1 MKTAHE
7 GSPAAD
13 GKKFLSSD
21 MLSRREVLAG
31 AGAIG
36 AMMLLP
42 EVLSSAPDGKK
53 TFTILHT
60 NDLHSNLIGVS
71 PASDFTPFTLNDD
84 QRGEVQD
91 YGAGPARIAFLWRRQ
106 NEADSVPLIKGGTW
120 VSAVACQSIG

>member
-1 MKTAHE
+1 MTWASGTSPRAKGEDHE
-7 GSPAAD
+7 NCKG
-13 GKKFLSSD
+13 GF
-21 MLSRREVLAG
+21 SRRGGEETLVVRDA
-31 AGAIG
+31 
-36 AMMLLP
+36 
-42 EVLSSAPDGKK
+42 
-53 TFTILHT
+53 FRILHT

-120 VSAVACQSIG
+120 VSAVAGQSIG

>member
-1 MKTAHE
+1 MKTAKE
-7 GSPAAD
+7 DSAVGE
-13 GKKFLSSD
+13 GKKPLSSET
-21 MLSRREVLAG
+21 LSR
-31 AGAIG
+31 
-36 AMMLLP
+36 
-42 EVLSSAPDGKK
+42 
-53 TFTILHT
+53 ILHT

-120 VSAVACQSIG
+120 VSAVAGQSIG